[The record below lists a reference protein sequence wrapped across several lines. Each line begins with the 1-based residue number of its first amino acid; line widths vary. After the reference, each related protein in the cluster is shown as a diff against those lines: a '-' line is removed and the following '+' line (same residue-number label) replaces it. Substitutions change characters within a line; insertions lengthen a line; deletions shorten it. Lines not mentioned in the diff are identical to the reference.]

1 MSLPNSLGGKTLF
14 VTGATRGIG
23 LAIALRAARDGAN
36 IVVAAKTAEAH
47 PKLPGTIYTAAK
59 EIEAAGGQALP
70 LVVDVRDEAS
80 VQEAVEKAV
89 AQFGGIDI
97 CVNNA
102 SAISLTGVLSTD
114 MKRYDLMH
122 QVNTRGT
129 FLTSKAC
136 IPYLK
141 KAQNPHVLMLSPP
154 LDMSPRW
161 FGPHVAYTMATF
173 GMSMCVLGMAEEF
186 KGDGIAFNAL
196 WPRTGIA
203 TAAIQFALAG
213 EEGLRHCRTVEI
225 MADAAH
231 AIFLKP
237 SRDFSGNF
245 LIDDDVLYLKSDDAL
260 KPEFEAAGS
269 QGFDPFGDGK
279 PMAYWSAPAEALDD
293 QDLLLEWSRKSLE
306 VAARKKAKA
315 R

>member
-1 MSLPNSLGGKTLF
+1 MSLKGKTLF
-14 VTGATRGIG
+14 VTGASRGIG

-70 LVVDVRDEAS
+70 LVVDVRDEAN
-80 VQEAVEKAV
+80 VQAAVEKAV
-89 AQFGGIDI
+89 GQFGGIDI

-102 SAISLTGVLSTD
+102 SAISLTGTLSTD

-122 QVNTRGT
+122 QINTRGT
-129 FLTSKAC
+129 YVTSKAC
-136 IPYLK
+136 IPHLK
-141 KAQNPHVLMLSPP
+141 KAENPHVLMLSPP

-161 FGPHVAYTMATF
+161 FGPHVAYTMAKF

-186 KGDGIAFNAL
+186 RVDGIAFNAL

-203 TAAIQFALAG
+203 TAAIQFALTG
-213 EEGLRHCRTVEI
+213 EDGLKHCRTPEI

-231 AIFLKP
+231 AIFNKP

-245 LIDDDVLYLKSDDAL
+245 LIDDTFLYGEGVRD
-260 KPEFEAAGS
+260 
-269 QGFDPFGDGK
+269 FDPYKVDRDATLMPDFFVPESSEPPPGVKIG
-279 PMAYWSAPAEALDD
+279 
-293 QDLLLEWSRKSLE
+293 
-306 VAARKKAKA
+306 
-315 R
+315 